1 MKQNK
6 MKPTQAVITNTKTLP
21 NTRTGDDQTLHD
33 AYTIDGNF
41 IQIWTD
47 TPAPVAKRDE
57 EVYVVMK
64 TEHYEK
70 NGTPVTRD
78 EWHIIPTA
86 FAERMI
92 APAPKKRTRR
102 SK

>member
-1 MKQNK
+1 
-6 MKPTQAVITNTKTLP
+6 MKPTQAIITNWKTLI
-21 NTRTGDDQTLHD
+21 NNRTGEDQTLHD
-33 AYTIDGNF
+33 AYTLEGEF
-41 IQIWTD
+41 VQIWTD
-47 TPAPVAKRDE
+47 TPAPVAQRDE
-57 EVYVVMK
+57 EVYVVQK
-64 TEHYEK
+64 VETYEK
-70 NGTPVTRD
+70 NGEPVTRT